1 MIGKT
6 RPHGKKYIMDHL
18 EVIEQSALQ
27 LAAFKDDGKQ
37 PDYIPELAEVD
48 PGLFAVSL
56 TSVSGKQCNYGDS
69 KSYFSIQSIS
79 KVFSL
84 VWAYNL
90 EGEKLWKRLDVEPS
104 GTPFNSL
111 ILLEMEKGIPRN
123 PFINAGAIVMADVLL
138 DHLKNPEQEFLD
150 FVRNLSDDD
159 SIAYDEKVFRSEK
172 SVAYRNYSLIHLM
185 KSFGN
190 IKNPIEDV
198 MNFYFKMCSI
208 AMTSQ
213 QLSTCFLFLANK
225 GVHPLSGEEITSPSK
240 AKRIN
245 AIMQLCG
252 FYDEAGEFA
261 FKVGLPGKSGVGGG
275 IAAVLPGRF
284 SIVVFSPKLNPKGN
298 SSKGMAFLE
307 AFTTNLEISIF

>member
-1 MIGKT
+1 
-6 RPHGKKYIMDHL
+6 MDYL
-18 EVIEQSALQ
+18 EIIHQSIHQ
-27 LAAFKDDGKQ
+27 LTAFRNNGKQ
-37 PDYIPELAEVD
+37 ANYIPELAKVD
-48 PGLFAVSL
+48 PNLFAVSI
-56 TSVSGKQCNYGDS
+56 SCIDGKQHNYGDS
-69 KSYFSIQSIS
+69 NTLFSIQSIS
-79 KVFSL
+79 KVLSL
-84 VWAYNL
+84 VLAYNL
-90 EGEKLWKRLDVEPS
+90 EGEQLWKRLDVEPS

-123 PFINAGAIVMADVLL
+123 PFINAGAIVIADVLL

-150 FVRNLSDDD
+150 FVRNLSNDD
-159 SIAYDEKVFRSEK
+159 SINYDENVFQSEK
-172 SVAYRNYSLIHLM
+172 SVAYRNYSLVHLM

-213 QLSTCFLFLANK
+213 QLSTCFLFLTNK
-225 GVHPLSGEEITSPSK
+225 GVHPLSGQVITLPSK

-261 FKVGLPGKSGVGGG
+261 FRVGLPGKSGVGGG
-275 IAAVLPGRF
+275 IVAVHPGKF

-298 SSKGMAFLE
+298 SKKGMAFLE
-307 AFTTNLEISIF
+307 SFTSHLESSIF